1 MKHVSLLI
9 ASSIAMIALSGCATT
24 GMNTRTGY
32 AFIGNTTET
41 LAVTNAA
48 GSSKTGKACVT
59 NLLGI
64 FVQGDSSIATAKK
77 EAGIKT
83 VSSVEASTF
92 NVGGFYGNMCTIVH
106 GE

>member
-1 MKHVSLLI
+1 MKHVSFLI
-9 ASSIAMIALSGCATT
+9 ISSISMLALSGCATT

-32 AFIGNTTET
+32 AFIGNSTEP
-41 LAVTNAA
+41 VSVSNAA
-48 GSSKTGKACVT
+48 GSSKTGKACAT

-64 FVQGDSSIATAKK
+64 FVSGDSSIATAKR

-92 NVGGFYGNMCTIVH
+92 NVGPFYGNMCTIVN